1 MKNSN
6 IELPPVNLKFAGLV
20 KGELVTLTPD
30 RDDKDYARVYE
41 IMERNGSR
49 LSVKVVSEIAIN
61 PEKYSQAHNSEASL
75 MGETFSN
82 IDESYFQPYL

>member
-6 IELPPVNLKFAGLV
+6 IKLPPVNSKFAGLIE
-20 KGELVTLTPD
+20 KELVTLIPD
-30 RDDKDYARVYE
+30 RDDRDFARIYE
-41 IMERNGSR
+41 IIERNGSK

-75 MGETFSN
+75 MGKIFKN
-82 IDESYFQPYL
+82 IDETYFQPYL